1 MGLDPAGSRWLF
13 SSLHVPMKKPSL
25 LIIFLTVFIDL
36 IGFGIVMPLLPRYS
50 ERFGAEGF
58 WIGAVISSF
67 SLMQFFFSPWWGA
80 LSDRIGRRPV
90 LLISNAGSA
99 VSYVLF
105 AMASSLQGSTGL
117 MVLLASR
124 VFAGIC
130 GANISVASAYIADIT
145 TPENRSRGMGM
156 IGMAFGL
163 GFILGPAI
171 GSVAA
176 WWGLAGPGWVA
187 SALCALNFILGSFI
201 LVESRVPGVS
211 APPRRPKFAQW
222 SHTFS
227 QPALALLILLFFLAT
242 FCFTCFETTLP
253 LLLGSSKI
261 HEHNLRNPAVLA
273 TAIGQA
279 KDPIAQHLKSSLA
292 VHNLTLPSEGSDR
305 GAWVSVLN
313 QLIQQPDFYNAT
325 AFSAQALP
333 PALQQRLEKVNEN
346 GGAARTALNRDL
358 LQFAYPEALSAPRFF
373 FDEKRIGFIFAY
385 CGIVAAFIQGGAI
398 GRLVKRFG
406 EVRLIWLSLAAV
418 AISLVLIPISSGLG
432 ALLFGLG
439 VFAAGSGINR
449 APTMGLIS
457 ASSSSEEQGAN
468 LGVAQSAGAVARI
481 VGPIFATTLYAH
493 AVTLPYFLCAGI
505 ALAASLIAWMRLRV
519 AVPR

>member
-1 MGLDPAGSRWLF
+1 
-13 SSLHVPMKKPSL
+13 MKKPSL

-67 SLMQFFFSPWWGA
+67 SLMQFFFSPMWGA

-90 LLISNAGSA
+90 LLVSNAGSA
-99 VSYVLF
+99 VSYALF
-105 AMASSLQGSTGL
+105 AFAASMQGSTGL
-117 MVLLASR
+117 IMLLVSR

-145 TPENRSRGMGM
+145 TPENRSKGMGM
-156 IGMAFGL
+156 IVMAFGL

-187 SALCALNFILGSFI
+187 ATFCALNFVLGCFI
-201 LVESRVPGVS
+201 LVESRRPGAAS
-211 APPRRPKFAQW
+211 TPPRAKFAQW
-222 SHTFS
+222 GHTFS

-261 HEHNLRNPAVLA
+261 HEHNLRDPAGLVA
-273 TAIGQA
+273 SIGQGT
-279 KDPIAQHLKSSLA
+279 DPLAQHLKRVLA
-292 VHNLTLPSEGSDR
+292 AQNLALPADSSDR
-305 GAWVSVLN
+305 GAVAGVLN
-313 QLIQQPDFYNAT
+313 QLIQQTNFYSAA
-325 AFSAQALP
+325 AFQGLSMA
-333 PALQQRLEKVNEN
+333 PALRQRMEAS
-346 GGAARTALNRDL
+346 GAGAGAAQIALNRDL
-358 LQFAYPEALSAPRFF
+358 LQSAYPQALAAPRFF
-373 FDEKRIGFIFAY
+373 FDEKKIGFIFAY

-406 EVRLIWLSLAAV
+406 EPRLIWMSLAAV
-418 AISLVLIPISSGLG
+418 AISLVLIPIASGVG

-439 VFAAGSGINR
+439 LFAAGSGINR

-457 ASSSSEEQGAN
+457 SNSSPDEQGAN

-481 VGPIFATTLYAH
+481 VGPICATTLYAH

-505 ALAASLIAWMRLRV
+505 ALAASAIAWMKLRA
-519 AVPR
+519 AVGR